1 MGTPTPRVV
10 VERINSGRI
19 GQRLVTALRRDFGP
33 VLASLPTETH
43 IREMARQS
51 ETRMWDEF
59 RALDTRRQEL
69 TKLLDKLEDR
79 EADSCERADRIDRK
93 VFRLTRKYGRLLQD
107 KEETEEWVA
116 EVENLGGET
125 PEERKRK
132 RNARQALEAIMREIH
147 QLSARAS
154 ALDEKRWRWRYEE
167 HKAED
172 GQYEI
177 GENIERLKAD
187 LEAVLAGGGD

>member
-1 MGTPTPRVV
+1 
-10 VERINSGRI
+10 
-19 GQRLVTALRRDFGP
+19 
-33 VLASLPTETH
+33 
-43 IREMARQS
+43 
-51 ETRMWDEF
+51 MWDEF

-93 VFRLTRKYGRLLQD
+93 LFRLTKKYGRLLQD